1 MSPDIR
7 LGTVDLRVTC
17 NRRKE
22 GLDTQSAQVGGQT
35 LSAVTRLEQTTGV
48 AELDTTRLEPR
59 DRAYAESLG
68 AEEQK
73 VVLSTVLRFRHPDR
87 LQVGDPLPSLEL
99 VRLEDGRA
107 VRVDTLADDRPLVL
121 VFGSYT

>member
-1 MSPDIR
+1 MAEA
-7 LGTVDLRVTC
+7 DL
-17 NRRKE
+17 
-22 GLDTQSAQVGGQT
+22 
-35 LSAVTRLEQTTGV
+35 
-48 AELDTTRLEPR
+48 TRLEPR

-68 AEEQK
+68 AEERK
-73 VVLSTVLRFRHPDR
+73 VVLSTVLRYRHPDR

-107 VRVDTLADDRPLVL
+107 VRLDALADDRPLVL